1 MSQFDLIRRIHVL
14 EARVKALEEANKS
27 DEDKRAVLAEKYKE
41 KFGKPP
47 HHFMKTET
55 ILEAINETR

>member
-14 EARVKALEEANKS
+14 EARVKALEEASKS

-41 KFGKPP
+41 KFGRMP

-55 ILEAINETR
+55 ILEAINGG